1 MSDKLQV
8 QHRYLAAREH
18 VLPQLQWD
26 HEQHRVPQAT
36 LQERLIAALA
46 TSACTVAALQ
56 SWQCYGGKHP
66 LSLLRA
72 TWNLGTSGAQ
82 LIGRRHDRLAHMHRA
97 ISKVSNQ
104 HFLHAWRFNANA
116 QHLRNVSP
124 LALSLQHSTMLLAEE
139 NASKTS
145 PKASCVHGMPPCQLH
160 PLADDDV

>member
-66 LSLLRA
+66 VSLPRA
-72 TWNLGTSGAQ
+72 TWNSKMSGAQ
-82 LIGRRHDRLAHMHRA
+82 LIGRRHDRLAHIHRA
-97 ISKVSNQ
+97 ILKVSNQ
-104 HFLHAWRFNANA
+104 QSLYA
-116 QHLRNVSP
+116 Q
-124 LALSLQHSTMLLAEE
+124 
-139 NASKTS
+139 
-145 PKASCVHGMPPCQLH
+145 GFD
-160 PLADDDV
+160 ADA